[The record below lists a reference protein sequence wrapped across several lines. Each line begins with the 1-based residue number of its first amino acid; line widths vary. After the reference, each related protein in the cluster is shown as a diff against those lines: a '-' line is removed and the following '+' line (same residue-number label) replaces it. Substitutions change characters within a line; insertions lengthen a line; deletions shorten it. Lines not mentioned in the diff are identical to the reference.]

1 MRSGSQIPTSDYS
14 PLNYLNLAGDFN
26 KYTFEAE
33 LQCGNRTCLDMSIA
47 ESSICKPL
55 IKSSEEMNPVL
66 LVLLIINVLSISLM
80 VCFDLLFVRMSR
92 SGQTKPTKPLSTLLF
107 VVLSAATIIYLSSD
121 SFDKKKFCSM
131 NIKEKIC
138 AHQES
143 YRHEGA
149 FHTKDKPIYVSAPHR
164 IFPVGNSGSRD
175 FDILSIDETVS
186 PCTLE
191 LRTKFFIENFQMSA
205 SVSPNNFVLLDG
217 EMMKFTSFL
226 DFHAMSKQGSAT
238 LDRKYNSDKTL
249 T

>member
-1 MRSGSQIPTSDYS
+1 MNAGFTTLAS
-14 PLNYLNLAGDFN
+14 PLFLAGDFN
-26 KYTFEAE
+26 QHTFEAE
-33 LQCGNRTCLDMSIA
+33 LQCGNRTCLEMSIA

-55 IKSSEEMNPVL
+55 IKFSKKINPALV
-66 LVLLIINVLSISLM
+66 VLLIINALSVALM
-80 VCFDLLFVRMSR
+80 VCFDMLFLKTPQN
-92 SGQTKPTKPLSTLLF
+92 GLTQPTKPISTLLF
-107 VVLSAATIIYLSSD
+107 VVFCAAAIVYLSSD
-121 SFDKKKFCSM
+121 SFEKHKFCSM

-138 AHQES
+138 EHQES